1 LVTFHHKQTS
11 ATLEYHS
18 SLLFILS
25 TVGVNPIQQDASLI
39 LIMCVLLFLSFAI
52 AGSEVAFFSL
62 SYKDI
67 QVLKTKHNKALK
79 RIVHLLEDPKKL
91 LTSML
96 IANSFINICIILI
109 ANILINHLFVFDQ
122 IAFPGI
128 EFIVKVIA
136 VTLLLLFFGEILPK
150 VMATQNNIRFAQD
163 FGGIVQVVYFIFS
176 KPSSIM
182 VKYTNIIENKLAQKN
197 YGTTYS
203 MEELDHAIDLT
214 TSPNQQENEKKI
226 LKGIVK
232 FGNISVKQIMKT
244 RLDVYGVEEAINF
257 HELLEHIK
265 EHNYSRFPVFK
276 EDLDSIVGMIHTKD
290 VLPHIHEPA
299 DFKWASLIRPAFFVH
314 EQKMIEDLLKEF
326 QLKRIHFAIVVDEFG
341 GTSGII
347 TLEDIL
353 EEIVGDI
360 KDEFDEEEAM
370 VKKIDDFHYMVE
382 GKTTI
387 IDLCNYIDLST
398 SFFDNVKGES
408 DTVAGLFLELAGE
421 FPTLQQVVKYKQFSF
436 TVMEIQKNRIHKVQ
450 LIITP
455 QASSTVENV

>member
-1 LVTFHHKQTS
+1 MFITS
-11 ATLEYHS
+11 NPATLQQDS
-18 SLLFILS
+18 SLLLLMI
-25 TVGVNPIQQDASLI
+25 
-39 LIMCVLLFLSFAI
+39 VLLFLSFSI

-67 QVLKTKHNKALK
+67 QNLKTKSNKALK

-122 IAFPGI
+122 IGIPGI
-128 EFIVKVIA
+128 EFLVKVIA

-150 VMATQNNIRFAQD
+150 VMATQNNIRFASD
-163 FGGIVQVVYFIFS
+163 FGGIIQVVYFIFS

-182 VKYTNIIENKLAQKN
+182 VKYTNIIENKLAKKN

-214 TSPNQQENEKKI
+214 TSPNNQENEKKI

-232 FGNISVKQIMKT
+232 FGNITVKQIMKT
-244 RLDVYGVEEAINF
+244 RLDVYGVDESILF
-257 HELLEHIK
+257 DELLEHIK
-265 EHNYSRFPVFK
+265 EHNYSRFPVYK
-276 EDLDSIVGMIHTKD
+276 EDLDTVVGMIHTKD
-290 VLPHIHEPA
+290 VLPHINKEK
-299 DFKWASLIRPAFFVH
+299 DFKWDALIRPAFFVH
-314 EQKMIEDLLKEF
+314 EQKMVEDLLKEF

-360 KDEFDEEEAM
+360 KDEFDEEESM
-370 VKKIDDFHYMVE
+370 VKKIDDFHYVVE
-382 GKTTI
+382 GKTPI
-387 IDLCNYIDLST
+387 IDLCNFIDIS
-398 SFFDNVKGES
+398 SGFFDSVKGES
-408 DTVAGLFLELAGE
+408 DTVAGLFLELAGA

-436 TVMEIQKNRIHKVQ
+436 TVLEIQKNRIHKIQ
-450 LIITP
+450 LIINP
-455 QASSTVENV
+455 QTGITSENA

>member
-1 LVTFHHKQTS
+1 M
-11 ATLEYHS
+11 EYHS
-18 SLLFILS
+18 GFFLHLLALDSF
-25 TVGVNPIQQDASLI
+25 NFQQEGI
-39 LIMCVLLFLSFAI
+39 LIVLISILLFLSFAI
-52 AGSEVAFFSL
+52 AGAEVAFFSL

-67 QVLKTKHNKALK
+67 QVLKTKKHKPFQ
-79 RIVHLLEDPKKL
+79 RIVYLLEEPKKL

-109 ANILINHLFVFDQ
+109 ANILIDHFFVFDA
-122 IAFPGI
+122 IPLTAM
-128 EFIVKVIA
+128 EFIVKVIV

-163 FGGIVQVVYFIFS
+163 FGFIIQAVYVIFS
-176 KPSSIM
+176 KPSSWM
-182 VKYTNIIENKLAQKN
+182 VKYTNFIEKKLEQKTRGN
-197 YGTTYS
+197 SYS
-203 MEELDHAIDLT
+203 REELDQAIELT
-214 TSPNQQENEKKI
+214 TSVNHTSNEKSI

-232 FGNISVKQIMKT
+232 FGNITVKQIMKT
-244 RLDVYGVEEAINF
+244 RLDVCGVEAATNF
-257 HELLEHIK
+257 YGLLAHIK
-265 EHNYSRFPVFK
+265 EHNYSRFPIFN

-290 VLPHIHEPA
+290 IIPHLDAEAHF
-299 DFKWASLIRPAFFVH
+299 DWKSLIRPAYFVH

-360 KDEFDEEEAM
+360 KDEFDEEESM
-370 VKKIDDFHYMVE
+370 IKKMDEFHYIIE

-387 IDLCNYIDLST
+387 IDFCTYMELPT
-398 SFFDNVKGES
+398 HFFDAVKGES
-408 DTVAGLFLELAGE
+408 DTVAGLFLELAGA
-421 FPTLQQVVKYKQFSF
+421 FPSLQEVVKYKQFSF
-436 TVMEIQKNRIHKVQ
+436 TVLEIQKNRIHKVQ

-455 QASSTVENV
+455 MPTQSIENA

>member
-1 LVTFHHKQTS
+1 M
-11 ATLEYHS
+11 EYHS
-18 SLLFILS
+18 GPLFKLLSISNVTFQQDSGLFILIS
-25 TVGVNPIQQDASLI
+25 I
-39 LIMCVLLFLSFAI
+39 LLFLSFVI

-67 QVLKTKHNKALK
+67 QVLKTKQYKPLQ
-79 RIVHLLEDPKKL
+79 RIVSLLEDPKKL

-109 ANILINHLFVFDQ
+109 ANILIDHFFIFD
-122 IAFPGI
+122 AFTFPGM
-128 EFIVKVIA
+128 EFIIKVIA

-163 FGGIVQVVYFIFS
+163 FGLIIQAVYILFS
-176 KPSSIM
+176 KPSGLM
-182 VKYTNIIENKLAQKN
+182 VKYTNIIEKKLAQKRM
-197 YGTTYS
+197 GSSYS
-203 MEELDHAIDLT
+203 MEELDHAIELT
-214 TSPNQQENEKKI
+214 TSPNNQANEKSI

-244 RLDVYGVEEAINF
+244 RLDVCGVDASISFND
-257 HELLEHIK
+257 LLAHIK
-265 EHNYSRFPVFK
+265 EHNYSRFPIYK
-276 EDLDSIVGMIHTKD
+276 EDLDTIAGIIHTKD
-290 VLPHIHEPA
+290 IIPHISENA
-299 DFKWASLIRPAFFVH
+299 DYDWKPLIRPAFFVH

-360 KDEFDEEEAM
+360 KDEFDEEELM
-370 VKKIDDFHYMVE
+370 IKKIDEFHYIIE

-387 IDLCNYIDLST
+387 IDFCNYIELPT
-398 SFFDNVKGES
+398 NNFDAVKGES
-408 DTVAGLFLELAGE
+408 DTVAGLFLELAGA
-421 FPTLQQVVKYKQFSF
+421 FPVLQQVVKYKQFSF
-436 TVMEIQKNRIHKVQ
+436 TVLEIQKNRIHKIQ

-455 QASSTVENV
+455 LPTQNIEHV

>member
-1 LVTFHHKQTS
+1 MI
-11 ATLEYHS
+11 LEYHS
-18 SLLFILS
+18 SYFYFLS
-25 TVGVNPIQQDASLI
+25 TFTNSPLQQDAGL
-39 LIMCVLLFLSFAI
+39 LLLMCILLFLSFAI

-67 QVLKTKHNKALK
+67 QVLKTKQYKPLQ
-79 RIVHLLEDPKKL
+79 RIVTLLESPKKL

-96 IANSFINICIILI
+96 IANSFINICIILV
-109 ANILINHLFVFDQ
+109 ANILIDHFFVFDK
-122 IAFPGI
+122 IAIPGL
-128 EFIVKVIA
+128 EFIVKVVA

-176 KPSSIM
+176 TPSKWM
-182 VKYTNIIENKLAQKN
+182 VKYTDIIERRLANKNA
-197 YGTTYS
+197 GTTYS
-203 MEELDHAIDLT
+203 MEELDHAIELT

-244 RLDVYGVEEAINF
+244 RLDVYGVEEGIHFGA
-257 HELLEHIK
+257 LLEHIK

-276 EDLDSIVGMIHTKD
+276 EDLDTIVGIIHTKD
-290 VLPHIHEPA
+290 ILPHISEGVEYNWTPI
-299 DFKWASLIRPAFFVH
+299 IRPAFFVH

-326 QLKRIHFAIVVDEFG
+326 QLKRIHFAVVVDEFG

-360 KDEFDEEEAM
+360 KDEFDEEESM
-370 VKKIDDFHYMVE
+370 IKKIDEFHYIVE
-382 GKTTI
+382 GKTAI
-387 IDLCNYIDLST
+387 IDLCNYIDIST
-398 SFFDNVKGES
+398 SFFDTVKGES
-408 DTVAGLFLELAGE
+408 DTIAGLFLELAGE
-421 FPTLQQVVKYKQFSF
+421 FPVLQQVVKYKHFSF
-436 TVMEIQKNRIHKVQ
+436 TVIQIQKNRIHKIQ
-450 LIITP
+450 MIITP
-455 QASSTVENV
+455 TSAQNAEHA

>member
-1 LVTFHHKQTS
+1 MLSLVEMH
-11 ATLEYHS
+11 
-18 SLLFILS
+18 
-25 TVGVNPIQQDASLI
+25 PIQQDSL
-39 LIMCVLLFLSFAI
+39 LFLLMSVLLFLSFAI

-67 QVLKTKHNKALK
+67 QNLKTKHSKALK
-79 RIVHLLEDPKKL
+79 RIVLLLEDPKKL

-109 ANILINHLFVFDQ
+109 ANILINHLFVFDATG
-122 IAFPGI
+122 IPGL
-128 EFIVKVIA
+128 EFIIKVVA

-176 KPSSIM
+176 RPSSWM
-182 VKYTNIIENKLAQKN
+182 VKYTNIIENKLAKKN
-197 YGTTYS
+197 FGSTYS

-214 TSPNQQENEKKI
+214 TSPNQQESEKKI

-232 FGNISVKQIMKT
+232 FGNISVKQIMRT
-244 RLDVYGVEEAINF
+244 RLDVYGVEENIDF
-257 HELLEHIK
+257 HELLAHIK

-290 VLPHIHEPA
+290 VLPHIHEPQT
-299 DFKWASLIRPAFFVH
+299 FEWKNLIRPAFFVH

-370 VKKIDDFHYMVE
+370 IKKIDDYHYMVE

-387 IDLCNYIDLST
+387 IDLCNFIDLST
-398 SFFDNVKGES
+398 SFFDTVKGES
-408 DTVAGLFLELAGE
+408 DTIAGLFLELAGE
-421 FPTLQQVVKYKQFSF
+421 FPALQQVVKFKQFSF
-436 TVMEIQKNRIHKVQ
+436 TVMEIQKNRIHKIQ

-455 QASSTVENV
+455 QPTNATEHV

>member
-1 LVTFHHKQTS
+1 MFITS
-11 ATLEYHS
+11 NPATLQQDS
-18 SLLFILS
+18 SLLLLMI
-25 TVGVNPIQQDASLI
+25 
-39 LIMCVLLFLSFAI
+39 VLLFLSFSI

-67 QVLKTKHNKALK
+67 QNLKTKSNKALK

-122 IAFPGI
+122 IGIPGI
-128 EFIVKVIA
+128 EFLVKVIA

-150 VMATQNNIRFAQD
+150 VMATQNNIRFASD
-163 FGGIVQVVYFIFS
+163 FGGIIQVVYFIFS

-182 VKYTNIIENKLAQKN
+182 VKYTNIIENKLAKKN

-214 TSPNQQENEKKI
+214 TSPNNQENEKKI

-232 FGNISVKQIMKT
+232 FGNITVKQIMKT
-244 RLDVYGVEEAINF
+244 RLDVYGVDESILF
-257 HELLEHIK
+257 DELLEHIK
-265 EHNYSRFPVFK
+265 EHNYSRFPVYK
-276 EDLDSIVGMIHTKD
+276 EDLDTVVGMIHTKD
-290 VLPHIHEPA
+290 VLPHINKEK
-299 DFKWASLIRPAFFVH
+299 DFKWDALIRPAFFVH
-314 EQKMIEDLLKEF
+314 EQKMVEDLLKEF

-360 KDEFDEEEAM
+360 KDEFDEEESM
-370 VKKIDDFHYMVE
+370 VKKIDDFHYLVE
-382 GKTTI
+382 GKTPI
-387 IDLCNYIDLST
+387 IDLCNFIDIS
-398 SFFDNVKGES
+398 SGFFDAVKGES
-408 DTVAGLFLELAGE
+408 DTVAGLFLELAGA

-436 TVMEIQKNRIHKVQ
+436 TVLEIQKNRIHKIQ
-450 LIITP
+450 LIINP
-455 QASSTVENV
+455 QTGITSENA

>member
-1 LVTFHHKQTS
+1 VI
-11 ATLEYHS
+11 
-18 SLLFILS
+18 LLF
-25 TVGVNPIQQDASLI
+25 
-39 LIMCVLLFLSFAI
+39 FSFAI

-67 QVLKTKHNKALK
+67 QVLKTKQFKPFQ
-79 RIVHLLEDPKKL
+79 RIVSLLENPKKL

-109 ANILINHLFVFDQ
+109 ANILIDQYFIFDQ
-122 IAFPGI
+122 WSIPGI
-128 EFIVKVIA
+128 EFLIKVIL

-163 FGGIVQVVYFIFS
+163 FGGIIQVVYFIFS
-176 KPSSIM
+176 KPSELM
-182 VKYTNIIENKLAQKN
+182 VRYTNIIEKKLAQKN
-197 YGTTYS
+197 YGISYS
-203 MEELDHAIDLT
+203 MEELDQAIDLT
-214 TSPNQQENEKKI
+214 TSVHHQTHEKKI

-244 RLDVYGVEEAINF
+244 RLDVHGVEESIDFA
-257 HELLEHIK
+257 ELMEHIK
-265 EHNYSRFPVFK
+265 EHNYSRFPIFK

-290 VLPHIHEPA
+290 ILPHINEPA
-299 DFKWASLIRPAFFVH
+299 TFNWDTLIRPAFFVH

-326 QLKRIHFAIVVDEFG
+326 QLKRIHFAVVVDEFG

-370 VKKIDDFHYMVE
+370 IKKIDEYHYIIE
-382 GKTTI
+382 GKTAI
-387 IDLCNYIDLST
+387 IDLCNYIDIANNY
-398 SFFDNVKGES
+398 FDAIKGES
-408 DTVAGLFLELAGE
+408 DTIAGLFLELAGE
-421 FPTLQQVVKYKQFSF
+421 FPALQQVVKYKQFSF
-436 TVMEIQKNRIHKVQ
+436 TVLEIQKNRIHKIQ

-455 QASSTVENV
+455 QMALPVENV

>member
-1 LVTFHHKQTS
+1 
-11 ATLEYHS
+11 
-18 SLLFILS
+18 
-25 TVGVNPIQQDASLI
+25 
-39 LIMCVLLFLSFAI
+39 
-52 AGSEVAFFSL
+52 
-62 SYKDI
+62 
-67 QVLKTKHNKALK
+67 
-79 RIVHLLEDPKKL
+79 
-91 LTSML
+91 ML

-109 ANILINHLFVFDQ
+109 ANILINHFFVFDQ
-122 IAFPGI
+122 IHIPGI

-176 KPSSIM
+176 KPSDIM

-290 VLPHIHEPA
+290 VLPHINEPA
-299 DFKWASLIRPAFFVH
+299 DYAWASLIRPAFFVH

-387 IDLCNYIDLST
+387 IDLCNYIDIST
-398 SFFDNVKGES
+398 SFFDAVKGES

-421 FPTLQQVVKYKQFSF
+421 FPSLQQVVKYKQFSF
-436 TVMEIQKNRIHKVQ
+436 TVMEIQKNRIHKIQ

-455 QASSTVENV
+455 QAMTPIENV

>member
-1 LVTFHHKQTS
+1 MFIMSNPT
-11 ATLEYHS
+11 TLQQDS
-18 SLLFILS
+18 SLLLLMI
-25 TVGVNPIQQDASLI
+25 
-39 LIMCVLLFLSFAI
+39 VLLFLSFSI

-67 QVLKTKHNKALK
+67 QNLKTKSNKALK
-79 RIVHLLEDPKKL
+79 RIVHLLEDPKRL

-122 IAFPGI
+122 IGIPGI
-128 EFIVKVIA
+128 EFLVKVIA

-150 VMATQNNIRFAQD
+150 VMATQNNIRFASD
-163 FGGIVQVVYFIFS
+163 FGGIIQVVYFIFS

-182 VKYTNIIENKLAQKN
+182 VKYTNIIENKLAKKN

-214 TSPNQQENEKKI
+214 TSPNNQENEKKI

-232 FGNISVKQIMKT
+232 FGNITVKQIMKT
-244 RLDVYGVEEAINF
+244 RLDVYGVEESILF
-257 HELLEHIK
+257 DELLEHIK
-265 EHNYSRFPVFK
+265 EHNYSRFPVYK
-276 EDLDSIVGMIHTKD
+276 EDLDSVVGMIHTKD
-290 VLPHIHEPA
+290 VLPHINKEK
-299 DFKWASLIRPAFFVH
+299 DFKWDALIRPAFFVH
-314 EQKMIEDLLKEF
+314 EQKMVEDLLKEF

-360 KDEFDEEEAM
+360 KDEFDEEESM
-370 VKKIDDFHYMVE
+370 VKKIDDFHYLVE
-382 GKTTI
+382 GKTPI
-387 IDLCNYIDLST
+387 IDLCNFIDIS
-398 SFFDNVKGES
+398 SGFFDTVKGES
-408 DTVAGLFLELAGE
+408 DTVAGLFLELAGA
-421 FPTLQQVVKYKQFSF
+421 FPTLQQVIKYKQFSF
-436 TVMEIQKNRIHKVQ
+436 TVLEIQKNRIHKIQ
-450 LIITP
+450 LIINP
-455 QASSTVENV
+455 QTGITSENA

>member
-1 LVTFHHKQTS
+1 MS
-11 ATLEYHS
+11 
-18 SLLFILS
+18 
-25 TVGVNPIQQDASLI
+25 
-39 LIMCVLLFLSFAI
+39 VLLFLSFAI

-67 QVLKTKHNKALK
+67 QNLKTKHSKALK
-79 RIVHLLEDPKKL
+79 RIVLLLEDPKKL

-109 ANILINHLFVFDQ
+109 ANILINHLFVFDATG
-122 IAFPGI
+122 IPGL
-128 EFIVKVIA
+128 EFIIKVVA

-176 KPSSIM
+176 RPSSWM
-182 VKYTNIIENKLAQKN
+182 VKYTNIIENKLAKKN
-197 YGTTYS
+197 FGSTYS

-214 TSPNQQENEKKI
+214 TSPNQQESEKKI

-232 FGNISVKQIMKT
+232 FGNISVKQIMRT
-244 RLDVYGVEEAINF
+244 RLDVYGVEENIDF
-257 HELLEHIK
+257 HELLAHIK

-290 VLPHIHEPA
+290 VLPHIHEPQT
-299 DFKWASLIRPAFFVH
+299 FEWKNLIRPAFFVH

-370 VKKIDDFHYMVE
+370 IKKIDDYHYMVE

-387 IDLCNYIDLST
+387 IDLCNFIDLST
-398 SFFDNVKGES
+398 SFFDTVKGES
-408 DTVAGLFLELAGE
+408 DTIAGLFLELAGE
-421 FPTLQQVVKYKQFSF
+421 FPALQQVVKFKQFSF
-436 TVMEIQKNRIHKVQ
+436 TVMEIQKNRIHKIQ

-455 QASSTVENV
+455 QPTNATEHV